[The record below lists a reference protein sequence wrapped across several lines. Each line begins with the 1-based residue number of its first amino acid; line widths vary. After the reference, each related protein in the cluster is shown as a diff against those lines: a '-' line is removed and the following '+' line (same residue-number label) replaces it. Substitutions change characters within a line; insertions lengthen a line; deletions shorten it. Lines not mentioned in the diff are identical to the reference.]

1 MTIVNCKTPLEK
13 LLQICHITIKTVQI
27 IQKNLYLEKLTQI
40 TNKKKNIQLMMMRVC
55 LNALMTLI
63 LLSFLDL
70 NESCIVIGNN
80 LYVSL
85 TAVHWVAFLLCVKL
99 HATFYC

>member
-13 LLQICHITIKTVQI
+13 LLQICHITIKTVQT
-27 IQKNLYLEKLTQI
+27 IQQNLYLEKLTQI
-40 TNKKKNIQLMMMRVC
+40 TNKKKHTVDDDEGVFE
-55 LNALMTLI
+55 ALMTLI